1 MGLRLHVNNL
11 SSFHIST
18 EFRAV
23 KEKHDF
29 FEVCQNPELACEVT
43 LQVTVLIIISSI
55 GSAPILSAG
64 KCHIN
69 IRNDLSSNYVYFNF
83 QPIDRFN
90 LDASIIFSDILVIP
104 QVSNFNILFTAL
116 KILIQF

>member
-55 GSAPILSAG
+55 GSAPFYLQVNVILISEMTYPV
-64 KCHIN
+64 IMFT
-69 IRNDLSSNYVYFNF
+69 L
-83 QPIDRFN
+83 
-90 LDASIIFSDILVIP
+90 IFSQLTD
-104 QVSNFNILFTAL
+104 
-116 KILIQF
+116 LI